1 MGISLDTVANFA
13 AEEGRRSIWFPPG
26 WTVSCGGITCT
37 QHWRPICSEPKEI
50 RMEHFTA
57 GSAMDD
63 FVERHN
69 IAHCR
74 NRLKMELETRS
85 IQANNSARSGG

>member
-1 MGISLDTVANFA
+1 
-13 AEEGRRSIWFPPG
+13 
-26 WTVSCGGITCT
+26 
-37 QHWRPICSEPKEI
+37 
-50 RMEHFTA
+50 MEHFTA

-85 IQANNSARSGG
+85 IQANNSARSAG